1 VFFKDLKSRFLLVS
15 EGWLAAVA
23 PGCSLQQVIGKTDF
37 DMFSRPHAAAAFAD
51 EQAIIATGTPVVAK
65 LECETFLDRPDAWV
79 STTKLALRDEQG
91 EIIGT
96 WGISRDVTAQVEA
109 EQALEASREQLRASE
124 RHYRLLFEHNP
135 QPMLVYDC
143 DTLQIVAVSNSM
155 VARYG
160 YSREELLAMTI
171 AQLRPP
177 EDLPDFLARQEELR
191 QQDSPGL
198 ATPTRT
204 WRHRFKDGTIIDV
217 EITSDNLTLD
227 GRACRIVLCQD
238 VTERNRALAELAVA
252 RDQAVEASKVKSAFL
267 ANVSHEIRTPMNGVI
282 GMNDLLL
289 DTELDDEQRSYA
301 EQVARSGDQMMAV
314 INDVLDLSRIES
326 GKFEL
331 DIADFDLRETIEQAC
346 AMVGAQAE
354 AKGLALKLALA
365 AELPVRVRGDSTRIR
380 QVLSN
385 LVSNAVK
392 FTAEGSIVVRVV
404 PVGGLGGNAR
414 LRFEVADT
422 GIGVDP
428 QALERLFQPFEQADA
443 STTRNYGGTGLGLA
457 IARELIER
465 MGGQIGAASEPG
477 VGSTFWFELEL
488 CPAATLAEPPRLR
501 EEPRHVAA
509 RTNHLAPLVLVA
521 EDNPVNQIVAV
532 RALEHCGCRAQV
544 AADGEAALAAF
555 AAEHFDAV
563 LMDCQMPGMDGYL
576 ATAELRLRERAD
588 GGARRVPVIAMTASA
603 MKGDI
608 ERCLAAGMDD
618 YISKPMRPGVLLA
631 TLRRWLP
638 ALSEAIDDAA

>member
-1 VFFKDLKSRFLLVS
+1 MSHAERRKSTAREERRRAINKETARLFAKYAVISLVPVFALGATLAATSPNRLYLGLSIALTLLYIALLGLVSSVSLGLRRQLLVNT
-15 EGWLAAVA
+15 
-23 PGCSLQQVIGKTDF
+23 LQ
-37 DMFSRPHAAAAFAD
+37 A
-51 EQAIIATGTPVVAK
+51 
-65 LECETFLDRPDAWV
+65 
-79 STTKLALRDEQG
+79 
-91 EIIGT
+91 
-96 WGISRDVTAQVEA
+96 
-109 EQALEASREQLRASE
+109 EQLRTAG
-124 RHYRLLFEHNP
+124 RQYRLLFEQNP
-135 QPMLVYDC
+135 QPMLAYAR

-155 VARYG
+155 IARYG
-160 YSREELLAMTI
+160 YSREEFLTMTI
-171 AQLRPP
+171 RDLSPP
-177 EDLPDFLARQEELR
+177 EDLEELDIYMASISGNQR
-191 QQDSPGL
+191 RGL
-198 ATPTRT
+198 ASHAR
-204 WRHRFKDGTIIDV
+204 RHRFKDGTIIDV
-217 EITSDNLTLD
+217 EITSDDLTLD
-227 GRACRIVLCQD
+227 GRACRIVLSQD

-252 RDQAVEASKVKSAFL
+252 RDQAIEASKVKSAFL

-289 DTELDDEQRSYA
+289 DTDLDDEQRSYA

-331 DIADFDLRETIEQAC
+331 DIADFDLHETIEQAC
-346 AMVGAQAE
+346 AMVGPQAD
-354 AKGLALKLALA
+354 AKGLELKLALA
-365 AELPVRVRGDSTRIR
+365 RGLPTRVRGDSTRIR

-392 FTAEGSIVVRVV
+392 FTAEGSIVVRVA
-404 PVGGLGGNAR
+404 PLGGSGGNAR

-465 MGGQIGAASEPG
+465 MGGRIGAASEPA

-488 CPAATLAEPPRLR
+488 GLAATLAEPARSQ
-501 EEPRHVAA
+501 EEPRHVSA
-509 RTNHLAPLVLVA
+509 RANRSAPLVLVA

-532 RALEHCGCRAQV
+532 RALEHCRCRAQV
-544 AADGEAALAAF
+544 AADGEAALRAL

-563 LMDCQMPGMDGYL
+563 LMDCQMPGMDGYR
-576 ATAELRLRERAD
+576 ATAELRLREHAE
-588 GGARRVPVIAMTASA
+588 GGGRRVPVIAMTASA

-618 YISKPMRPGVLLA
+618 YISKPMRPGVLLE

-638 ALSEAIDDAA
+638 TLSEALNDAA